1 LQKLKSLVWKAS
13 KPYKGIYD
21 EQDFSIIEA
30 ASGKRV
36 VFLFFIFKGT
46 NFFSGKQFLYFTNKG
61 REFMKLNSL
70 AEKLAAFEPSGA
82 PFISLYLNAEANQ
95 NGRDEYAA
103 WLKNAFRD
111 EAENY
116 EEESEEARGFAEM
129 TERVNNF
136 LESEADEQAN
146 GIAVFASV
154 GGDNEFFETIQLDAA
169 FPENQLFV
177 LDRPHIFPLMRLIE
191 QNPKYCVLWADTN
204 KADIYVF
211 GGENTINLETDTEA
225 KVESIKNEVTQ
236 RSKAGG
242 WSQARFQRRIENF
255 HLQHAK
261 ETVEE
266 VEKLMRDAKIEHL
279 VLCGDEAGVI
289 PLLHEQFSK
298 IIEEKVVSTLNLS
311 QYASEDEIRERAAE
325 VMSLENAVRDQ
336 QKAERMFTAAKS
348 AAGLGT
354 LGIEKTLEALSNGQV
369 EELLLSADFGVFEY
383 SPKKVKKVLKNYAPG
398 DDNSSADDLPQVK
411 DAGQIADE
419 LLVRALNSAAK
430 IIFIEDA
437 ELLKEAGGV
446 GAVLRYNMN
455 ATANG

>member
-1 LQKLKSLVWKAS
+1 MVNFPAGNLNT
-13 KPYKGIYD
+13 Y
-21 EQDFSIIEA
+21 EQ
-30 ASGKRV
+30 R
-36 VFLFFIFKGT
+36 
-46 NFFSGKQFLYFTNKG
+46 G

-70 AEKLAAFEPSGA
+70 VEKLAAFEPKGA
-82 PFISLYLNAEANQ
+82 PFISLYLNSEANQ

-116 EEESEEARGFAEM
+116 EEESEDALGFAEL
-129 TERVNNF
+129 TARINNF

-146 GIAVFASV
+146 GIAVFASIG
-154 GGDNEFFETIQLDAA
+154 GGDGFFETIQLDAA

-177 LDRPHIFPLMRLIE
+177 LDRPHIFPLLRLIE

-204 KADIYVF
+204 KADIYIF
-211 GGENTINLETDTEA
+211 GGENTINLETETEA
-225 KVESIKNEVTQ
+225 KVESIQNEVTQ

-242 WSQARFQRRIENF
+242 WSQQRFQRRIENF

-266 VEKLMRDAKIEHL
+266 VEKLMRGAKIEHL
-279 VLCGDEAGVI
+279 VLCGDESGVI

-325 VMSLENAVRDQ
+325 VMRLENAVRDQ
-336 QKAERMFTAAKS
+336 QKVERMFTAAKS

-354 LGIEKTLEALSNGQV
+354 MGVEKTLEALSNGQV
-369 EELLLSADFGVFEY
+369 EELLISADFGVFEY

-398 DDNSSADDLPQVK
+398 DDNSSADDLPEVK
-411 DAGQIADE
+411 DSGQIADE

-430 IIFIEDA
+430 IVFIEDT

>member
-1 LQKLKSLVWKAS
+1 
-13 KPYKGIYD
+13 
-21 EQDFSIIEA
+21 
-30 ASGKRV
+30 
-36 VFLFFIFKGT
+36 
-46 NFFSGKQFLYFTNKG
+46 
-61 REFMKLNSL
+61 MKLNSL
-70 AEKLAAFEPSGA
+70 VEKLAAFEPSGV
-82 PFISLYLNAEANQ
+82 PFISLYLNSEANQ
-95 NGRDEYAA
+95 NGRDEYAI
-103 WLKNAFRD
+103 WLKNTFRD

-116 EEESEEARGFAEM
+116 EEESEEAHAFAEM
-129 TERVNNF
+129 TERINNF

-154 GGDNEFFETIQLDAA
+154 GDNGIFETIQLDAA

-177 LDRPHIFPLMRLIE
+177 LSRPHIFPLMRLIE

-204 KADIYVF
+204 KADIYIF

-242 WSQARFQRRIENF
+242 WSQQRFQRRIENF
-255 HLQHAK
+255 HLAHAK

-266 VEKLMRDAKIEHL
+266 VEKLMREAKIEHL

-354 LGIEKTLEALSNGQV
+354 IGVEKTLEALSNGQV
-369 EELLLSADFGVFEY
+369 EELLIGADFGVFEY

-398 DDNSSADDLPQVK
+398 DDNSSADDLPEVK
-411 DAGQIADE
+411 DSGQIADE

-430 IIFIEDA
+430 IVFIEDA